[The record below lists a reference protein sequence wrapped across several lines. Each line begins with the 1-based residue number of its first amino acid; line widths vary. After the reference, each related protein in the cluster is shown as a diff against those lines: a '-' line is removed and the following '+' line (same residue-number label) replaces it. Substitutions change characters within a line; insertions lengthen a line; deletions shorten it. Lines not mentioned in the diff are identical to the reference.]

1 MYLIVFCELD
11 LRPHE
16 WLYLSKSKVIFFSFL
31 LHQLSVLQRVKNI
44 KLCIATSRE
53 LILYDQISTAAE
65 YVGSYIFSWAD
76 NKNKP
81 YSIESYSEGA
91 YLNDMYDTRINQL
104 QFTESP
110 SNISDKLCTTI
121 QLWDT
126 TARNDAA
133 QVLAEVWYDQ
143 DLDRIKDSSEVSLSF
158 STIITEK

>member
-1 MYLIVFCELD
+1 MLSQVLLMTKKKYQKGHFYMESIIAVCIIAIIGIPLI
-11 LRPHE
+11 
-16 WLYLSKSKVIFFSFL
+16 
-31 LHQLSVLQRVKNI
+31 KNI
-44 KLCIATSRE
+44 KLCIETSRE